1 LGTAA
6 SSRKSSRPKAGQIS
20 WQEKQ
25 ALIAVTTQLVQT
37 SNVTAEMRRRVK
49 QIQPR
54 KETLMRTVLCAV
66 GGAMLASAALADS
79 PPASNSCSIPANTVN
94 SLQSKLARVV
104 TLSDGNGGLFKPNRM
119 WSAVVDRQGT
129 LCSIIV
135 TGDAWPGSRAIAI
148 AKAETANDFSN
159 SALALSTTN
168 LYAPTQPGGSLYG
181 LNNSNPFN
189 PFYNRIF
196 PNNSVGLDPGG
207 IITFG
212 GGVALYSNGQV
223 IGGLGVS
230 GDSSCADH
238 AIAFRMRK
246 LASLDHIPSGV
257 APDNTDNIIYAPI
270 GSATT
275 GFQQPHCFPQDLTPA
290 QVETIP

>member
-1 LGTAA
+1 MRILFC
-6 SSRKSSRPKAGQIS
+6 
-20 WQEKQ
+20 
-25 ALIAVTTQLVQT
+25 AL
-37 SNVTAEMRRRVK
+37 
-49 QIQPR
+49 
-54 KETLMRTVLCAV
+54 
-66 GGAMLASAALADS
+66 GGAMLASTALADS
-79 PPASNSCSIPANTVN
+79 FPDSKSLACSIPANTVN
-94 SLQSKLARVV
+94 NVQGTLARVV
-104 TLSDGNGGLFKPNRM
+104 VLSDGNGGLFKPNRM

-159 SALALSTTN
+159 SALALSTAN

-189 PFYNRIF
+189 PFDNRIS
-196 PNNSVGLDPGG
+196 PNNSIGQDPGG

-212 GGVALYSNGQV
+212 GGVPLYLNGQV

-246 LASLDHIPSGV
+246 LASLDHVPGGV

-270 GSATT
+270 GSVPS

-290 QVETIP
+290 QVESIP